1 MYFLESPARNS
12 ISSLHKVRSRSTKTS
27 QSQLLNSQSQKPS
40 AATEAARASA
50 SSSYIKLS
58 INPSLEAIVPDARA
72 TEPDAR
78 AKRVRAGVK
87 DTDPRVFLFLSDYLQ
102 SEDKGCFISFLC
114 NIYLH
119 SRLLRSGSKRKFKRF
134 LYSFNYLQLSCIPT
148 QGKECLISF
157 IAKSNSQKPQAKQ
170 CSSKSFSSCDYNK
183 GDYTQSWRRS
193 WLSQDAN

>member
-1 MYFLESPARNS
+1 MFLLLPDNVNLHRKWFGTIPHFYIINETVRCIMYFLESPARNA

-27 QSQLLNSQSQKPS
+27 QSQLLKNQSRKPS

-102 SEDKGCFISFLC
+102 SEVKGCFISFLC

-119 SRLLRSGSKRKFKRF
+119 S
-134 LYSFNYLQLSCIPT
+134 
-148 QGKECLISF
+148 
-157 IAKSNSQKPQAKQ
+157 
-170 CSSKSFSSCDYNK
+170 
-183 GDYTQSWRRS
+183 
-193 WLSQDAN
+193 